1 MNALT
6 TVPSAGARV
15 SDPPPC
21 HDVAVHRAAKYA
33 LAAANC
39 MAGLLTDEQLVREL
53 RVLYANRPLQF
64 NKLIQKYYKGE
75 RAKQIIDTL
84 KTWPA

>member
-1 MNALT
+1 M
-6 TVPSAGARV
+6 SR
-15 SDPPPC
+15 
-21 HDVAVHRAAKYA
+21 
-33 LAAANC
+33 

-64 NKLIQKYYKGE
+64 SKLIQKYYKGE

>member
-1 MNALT
+1 
-6 TVPSAGARV
+6 
-15 SDPPPC
+15 
-21 HDVAVHRAAKYA
+21 
-33 LAAANC
+33 

-64 NKLIQKYYKGE
+64 SKLVLKYYKGE

-84 KTWPA
+84 KTWPT